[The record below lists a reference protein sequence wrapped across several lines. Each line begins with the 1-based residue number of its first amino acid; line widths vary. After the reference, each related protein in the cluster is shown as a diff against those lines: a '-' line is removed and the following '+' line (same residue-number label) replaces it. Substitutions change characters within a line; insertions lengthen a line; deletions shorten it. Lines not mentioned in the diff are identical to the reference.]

1 MDTAPDQIV
10 VLEHG
15 EGVDEVSVEES
26 EEEEVRGDGGLG
38 QLQAG
43 DMRQAGHGGEEGGGL
58 PGIASC
64 SLAL

>member
-1 MDTAPDQIV
+1 M
-10 VLEHG
+10 VLEDR

-43 DMRQAGHGGEEGGGL
+43 DMGQAGHCGEEGGGL
-58 PGIASC
+58 PGIESC